1 MQDALLRDS
10 EKLLSQDGLAC
21 KVSIAQLASWLAQQ
35 GDERRRCAQQAQRAQ
50 RGAMP
55 ATIGSVDTAW
65 EPKLADIHTGLP
77 DAG

>member
-1 MQDALLRDS
+1 MQDVLLRDC

-35 GDERRRCAQQAQRAQ
+35 DAERSRRAHQAQRAQ
-50 RGAMP
+50 RSMMP